1 VHIIHQFSSDFYGA
15 ELRAVLMGY
24 MRTMDG
30 LKISSV
36 DELIALI
43 KDDIQFALAKLT
55 PESKAECKKFF

>member
-1 VHIIHQFSSDFYGA
+1 M
-15 ELRAVLMGY
+15 LMGY